1 MVDPTGAFYCG
12 RRKHNKA
19 TGAQVRSVIR
29 AMQSLPSSTVSQA
42 SLPGFSFFVT
52 VQFLLVWEA
61 IWVRNTNWSCTA
73 AKTELSSPSLEWQQ
87 SGGEAERR
95 VGGGR
100 GWGIHTNQPVRWS
113 CWSLHAWINPI
124 KSALALF
131 SPTPLLPPPQRP
143 SLSLPL
149 TPPHLPYVPPPLYNS
164 IWPGHAASW
173 HTAGRKGSDDELLP
187 VGVIH
192 DDNY

>member
-42 SLPGFSFFVT
+42 SLPGFRFFVT

-95 VGGGR
+95 VGGGGGR

-113 CWSLHAWINPI
+113 CLKPPRLDKPHQKRISP
-124 KSALALF
+124 LF
-131 SPTPLLPPPQRP
+131 SHPLTASPSAPLPFPPLNPSPP
-143 SLSLPL
+143 SLR
-149 TPPHLPYVPPPLYNS
+149 PPTV
-164 IWPGHAASW
+164 
-173 HTAGRKGSDDELLP
+173 
-187 VGVIH
+187 V
-192 DDNY
+192 